1 MIDPAGLATL
11 GTARLRFATVLGAAL
26 LATPALAADA
36 GHATGAGP
44 GTGAGDA
51 RAWLERM
58 TRALDTRNYIG
69 TFFHV
74 SGPRVETM
82 RIVHRD
88 RDGRVTERLE
98 SLDGAGREYVRH
110 SDGRL
115 ICYFPDRHTVLV
127 ATRPNGAPFLGGLP
141 KFGAGVDRFYRIRE
155 LPDQRLLGHRVTVIA
170 VDPKDQFRFGYR
182 LWIDR
187 RTAMPL
193 KTELRDA
200 QGHVI
205 EQILFASLTM
215 PARIPDRDLEAHVPT
230 SGVRWIVQRPAGE
243 ASAGAAAL
251 RPAALPPGF
260 RLTVAG
266 AQTIGAAHRPAE
278 HLVYSDGLATV
289 SLFIEPRPQPR
300 APAATVTPAPV
311 PAPMRGL
318 ARFDS
323 GFAFSTVVGGHQ
335 VTAVGEVPAKTVE
348 FIAHS
353 VRAFD
358 GRASPVALPTVLS
371 HR

>member
-1 MIDPAGLATL
+1 MIDAAGPATL
-11 GTARLRFATVLGAAL
+11 GTARIRFAAVLGAAL
-26 LATPALAADA
+26 LTTPTHAADA
-36 GHATGAGP
+36 DAAGAR
-44 GTGAGDA
+44 DA

-58 TRALDTRNYIG
+58 TRALDTRNYVG

-74 SGPRVETM
+74 SGRRVETM

-98 SLDGAGREYVRH
+98 SLDGAGREYVRR

-127 ATRPNGAPFLGGLP
+127 ATRPSGAPFLSALP

-155 LPDQRLLGHRVTVIA
+155 LPGERLLGHQVTVIA

-200 QGHVI
+200 HGHVI

-215 PARIPDRDLEAHVPT
+215 PARIPDRELDAHVPT
-230 SGVRWIVQRPAGE
+230 SGVRWIVQRPVGRTT
-243 ASAGAAAL
+243 AGAAAL

-289 SLFIEPRPQPR
+289 SLFVEPRPRP
-300 APAATVTPAPV
+300 PAAAAAATPAA
-311 PAPMRGL
+311 APMHGL
-318 ARFDS
+318 ARFDA
-323 GFAFSTVVGGHQ
+323 GFAFSTVVEGHQ

-358 GRASPVALPTVLS
+358 GRALPAALPAALR

>member
-1 MIDPAGLATL
+1 MIGAAGSAAL
-11 GTARLRFATVLGAAL
+11 GTARILYAAAIGGVLLTGSTHAAEVDSAAGAR
-26 LATPALAADA
+26 
-36 GHATGAGP
+36 
-44 GTGAGDA
+44 DA

-58 TRALDTRNYIG
+58 SQTLATRNYIG

-74 SGPRVETM
+74 SGRRVETM

-98 SLDGAGREYVRH
+98 SLDGAGREYVRR

-127 ATRPNGAPFLGGLP
+127 ATRPSGGSFLAALP
-141 KFGAGVDRFYRIRE
+141 KFGVGVDRFYRIRE
-155 LPDQRLLGHRVTVIA
+155 LPDERLLGHQVKVIA
-170 VDPKDQFRFGYR
+170 VDPKDQYRFGYR

-193 KTELRDA
+193 KTELRDTR
-200 QGHVI
+200 GHVL
-205 EQILFASLTM
+205 EQILFASLSM
-215 PARIPDRDLEAHVPT
+215 PATIPEREVRANLPT
-230 SGVRWIVQRPAGE
+230 RGIRWIVQRPAGQTT
-243 ASAGAAAL
+243 AGAAAL

-289 SLFIEPRPQPR
+289 SLFVEPRPRSPET
-300 APAATVTPAPV
+300 APATAPAT
-311 PAPMRGL
+311 APMHGL

-323 GFAFSTVVGGHQ
+323 GFAFSTVVEGHQ

-353 VRAFD
+353 VRVVD
-358 GRASPVALPTVLS
+358 GEMTHAALHPQVAP
-371 HR
+371 R

>member
-1 MIDPAGLATL
+1 MIAAAGPATL
-11 GTARLRFATVLGAAL
+11 GTARIRFAAVLGAAL
-26 LATPALAADA
+26 LTTPTHAADA
-36 GHATGAGP
+36 DAAGAR
-44 GTGAGDA
+44 DA

-58 TRALDTRNYIG
+58 TRALDTRNYVG

-74 SGPRVETM
+74 SGRRVETM

-98 SLDGAGREYVRH
+98 SLDGAGREYVRR

-127 ATRPNGAPFLGGLP
+127 ATRPSGAPFLSALP

-155 LPDQRLLGHRVTVIA
+155 LPDERLLGHQVTVIA

-200 QGHVI
+200 HGQVI

-215 PARIPDRDLEAHVPT
+215 PARIPDRELDAHVPT
-230 SGVRWIVQRPAGE
+230 SGVRWIVQRPVGRTT
-243 ASAGAAAL
+243 AGAAAL

-289 SLFIEPRPQPR
+289 SLFVEPRPRP
-300 APAATVTPAPV
+300 PAAATAATPAA
-311 PAPMRGL
+311 APMHGL
-318 ARFDS
+318 ARFDA
-323 GFAFSTVVGGHQ
+323 GFAFSTVVEGHQ

-358 GRASPVALPTVLS
+358 GRALPAALPAALR